1 MDQEKVIS
9 RDLVLANSNIMSAVA
24 VLVIL
29 SLMVIPVSP
38 VLLDVMLTFSIAM
51 SVVVM
56 LVALYLK
63 EPLQFSTFPSLLL
76 VLTLYRLSLN
86 IASTRLILSRGQA
99 GQVIQSFGDF
109 VIGGNYVIG
118 VIVFVILVIVNFLVI
133 TKGATRIAEV
143 AARFTLDAM
152 PGKQMAIDADL
163 NAGLITEKEA
173 RQRRAKIGSEAE
185 FFGAMDGA
193 SKFVRGDAIAGII
206 ITIINVAGGF
216 VIGMTQLDMSAS
228 EALGRFTLLTV
239 GDGLV
244 SQIPALLV
252 STAAGL
258 VVTRSSS
265 DLNLGQ
271 AVTLQ
276 IFRQRKALDIAGAAL
291 GALALIPGLPTVPF
305 LLLAAVTFGGGR
317 ILGRR
322 VAAVDAAMADA
333 ESAAAAAA
341 APAAATGPRGEDLFV
356 LDRLELEIG
365 YGLIGLV
372 DEPRGGDLLQRIGNI
387 RRQISAELGVFIHPI
402 RVRDNL
408 QLQAG
413 EYVIKLKGVPVAR
426 AELRPNQLLAMST
439 RPDAGELAGSPT
451 VEPAFNLPAV
461 WIETERRR
469 EAEAEGYTVV
479 EAPAVLATHLSE
491 IIRSQADELLSRQDV
506 RDMCE
511 SVREFAPALVEEL
524 IPDKLPVN
532 TLHNVLRALLHERIP
547 VRDIVTIL
555 ETLANHYAPHAGVD
569 YLTGKVREALFRT
582 ISQLYT
588 EPDGAIHVISL
599 HPETEHAIL
608 EASRQSEQSGQ
619 VVLNPRFTQEFMGRL
634 DAALRAAYSSGAPPV
649 LLVPT
654 PVRFFVKRLIEPTY
668 PNLAVM
674 GYTEVSPSVRI
685 QSAGTV
691 VTHGHAQPEH
701 QGVG

>member
-1 MDQEKVIS
+1 LDQEKVIS

>member
-1 MDQEKVIS
+1 
-9 RDLVLANSNIMSAVA
+9 
-24 VLVIL
+24 
-29 SLMVIPVSP
+29 
-38 VLLDVMLTFSIAM
+38 
-51 SVVVM
+51 
-56 LVALYLK
+56 
-63 EPLQFSTFPSLLL
+63 
-76 VLTLYRLSLN
+76 
-86 IASTRLILSRGQA
+86 
-99 GQVIQSFGDF
+99 
-109 VIGGNYVIG
+109 
-118 VIVFVILVIVNFLVI
+118 
-133 TKGATRIAEV
+133 
-143 AARFTLDAM
+143 
-152 PGKQMAIDADL
+152 
-163 NAGLITEKEA
+163 
-173 RQRRAKIGSEAE
+173 
-185 FFGAMDGA
+185 
-193 SKFVRGDAIAGII
+193 
-206 ITIINVAGGF
+206 
-216 VIGMTQLDMSAS
+216 
-228 EALGRFTLLTV
+228 
-239 GDGLV
+239 
-244 SQIPALLV
+244 
-252 STAAGL
+252 
-258 VVTRSSS
+258 
-265 DLNLGQ
+265 
-271 AVTLQ
+271 
-276 IFRQRKALDIAGAAL
+276 
-291 GALALIPGLPTVPF
+291 
-305 LLLAAVTFGGGR
+305 
-317 ILGRR
+317 
-322 VAAVDAAMADA
+322 
-333 ESAAAAAA
+333 
-341 APAAATGPRGEDLFV
+341 
-356 LDRLELEIG
+356 
-365 YGLIGLV
+365 
-372 DEPRGGDLLQRIGNI
+372 
-387 RRQISAELGVFIHPI
+387 
-402 RVRDNL
+402 
-408 QLQAG
+408 
-413 EYVIKLKGVPVAR
+413 VIKLKGVPVAR